1 MLPTEI
7 CTYSPFHPTPP
18 PPQNTQLPQD
28 VPEVTNSGAKD
39 FAKMA
44 FLLQLGQKEQS
55 AGSGGSTLQGLSF
68 LRAGE
73 CSVTQQVGK
82 G

>member
-1 MLPTEI
+1 M
-7 CTYSPFHPTPP
+7 
-18 PPQNTQLPQD
+18 
-28 VPEVTNSGAKD
+28 TNSGAKD